1 MLAPLNNLLRI
12 MRYGLGTSSLL
23 AILGVAIGAANIIAL
38 ISVTDTARFQ
48 AIAMMADYGAN
59 TVFVSPYFDEENPSF
74 QRADAFAF
82 VPSTYLAELNKM
94 PELDAVAGVL
104 MLPGH
109 VGRGTERQFGSIEGA
124 NPDYPLIR
132 GHKAEHG
139 RFITAQDEAEHARV
153 CCLGYGMIEPLFG
166 DEDPLGQEVVI
177 KGQRF
182 TVVGTM
188 IEKGMMGFS
197 SFDDRVFIPLTTCQ
211 EIYEI
216 DGVHSIMVRVRE
228 SLDIGT
234 VEDKIEARLRALD
247 GLGPDEPAEFSIT
260 SMEQLTG
267 ILDSALGVFRALTAG
282 VASVALLVAGTGI
295 MNVMLMQ
302 VIART
307 REIGVRRAVGARRRD
322 IWLQFIAEAVAQTIA
337 GALVGSVLG
346 VIGSVSFS
354 LAVHW
359 VPHITWE
366 TVLLGMGFSAAVGL
380 IFGVYPAVYAA
391 RLKPIDCLRYE

>member
-1 MLAPLNNLLRI
+1 VLAPFYNLLRHL
-12 MRYGLGTSSLL
+12 RYGLGTSSLL
-23 AILGVAIGAANIIAL
+23 AVLGVAIGAANIIAL

-59 TVFVSPYFDEENPSF
+59 TIFVSPYFDEENPNF
-74 QRADAFAF
+74 QRANAFAF
-82 VPSTYLAELNKM
+82 VPSSYLAELNAM
-94 PELDAVAGVL
+94 EELDAVAGVL

-109 VGRGTERQFGSIEGA
+109 IGRGAERQFGTIEGT

-132 GHKAEHG
+132 GHRAEHG
-139 RFITAQDEAEHARV
+139 RYLTAEDEAERARV
-153 CCLGYGMIEPLFG
+153 CCLGYGLIEPLFG

-188 IEKGMMGFS
+188 VEKGMMGFS
-197 SFDDRVFIPLTTCQ
+197 NFDNRAFIPLATCQ
-211 EIYEI
+211 ELYEI
-216 DGVHSIMVRVRE
+216 AGVHSIMVRVVE
-228 SLDIGT
+228 SLDIGA
-234 VEDKIEARLRALD
+234 VQDKIEARLRALE

-322 IWLQFIAEAVAQTIA
+322 IWLQFIAEAIAQTIA
-337 GALVGSVLG
+337 GALLGSVLG
-346 VIGSVSFS
+346 IIGSVGFS
-354 LAVHW
+354 LAVDW
-359 VPHITWE
+359 VPHITAQ

-380 IFGVYPAVYAA
+380 VFGVYPAVYAA